1 MMPKGMCRVFLY
13 ILLVISPVIVVTFF
27 NPGALH
33 QKGILYEIA
42 KSMALVAFMILMLQP
57 VLAGRFKWIEAPYG
71 MDILIRFHRHMGIFA
86 VALLVLHPVLLAAG
100 GAGWKL
106 LYSLNLPWYI
116 WVGKIAL
123 VILLINGGLSLFQ
136 TPLKIKFEKWRFW
149 HDVLGPTTLALA
161 FVHSWYTGRN
171 LENPLL
177 KWIWSA
183 MLIIAA
189 GVFVYHRFL
198 RPRKL
203 SRYPYRVLEVKP
215 EIEDVWSVTLAPPRG
230 TKKVFDYVPGQF
242 HFITFHR
249 DRGLPEEEHHWTISS
264 SPTEQGFLT
273 STIKALGDFTATIG
287 ETRPGD
293 TATVHGPFGRFSYI
307 FHPEERDL
315 VFIAGG
321 IGVTPLRSM
330 LRHMK
335 DTEKDRSVL
344 FIYANPDEK
353 SIVFRRELE
362 KIAEGDFP
370 RLKLVHVL
378 ENPGPNWTGEQGMV
392 DREKIERLCKNKLK
406 TAGFYVCGPPGLLE
420 AVIGHLKDLGV
431 PDKRIHLE
439 IFSFLD

>member
-1 MMPKGMCRVFLY
+1 MSKGLWRILAYV
-13 ILLVISPVIVVTFF
+13 LLVLAPVLIITFF
-27 NPGALH
+27 SPGALH
-33 QKGILYEIA
+33 QKGILYETG

-57 VLAGRFKWIEAPYG
+57 VLAGRFTWIEAPFG
-71 MDILIRFHRHMGIFA
+71 MDILIRFHQHMGIF
-86 VALLVLHPVLLAAG
+86 VACLLVLHPILLAAG

-106 LYSLNLPWYI
+106 LYGLDLPWYI
-116 WVGKIAL
+116 WVGKVGLVAL
-123 VILLINGGLSLFQ
+123 LVNGGLSLFQ
-136 TPLKIKFEKWRFW
+136 TRLKVKFEKWRFW
-149 HDVLGPTTLALA
+149 HDVLGPATLVLA

-171 LENPLL
+171 LQNPPLN
-177 KWIWSA
+177 WIWPV
-183 MLIIAA
+183 LLVIAA
-189 GVFVYHRFL
+189 GVFVYHRIL

-203 SRYPYRVLEVKP
+203 GRSPYRVLEVTP
-215 EIEDVWSVTLAPPRG
+215 EIENVWSVTLGPPRG
-230 TKKVFDYVPGQF
+230 TKKVYDYVPGQF

-249 DRGLPEEEHHWTISS
+249 EKSLPEEEHHWTISS
-264 SPTEQGFLT
+264 SPTEQGIVS
-273 STIKALGDFTATIG
+273 STIKALGDFTATIS

-293 TATVHGPFGRFSYI
+293 TATVHGPFGRFSYM

-330 LRHMK
+330 LRHMQ
-335 DTEKDRSVL
+335 DTETDRSVL
-344 FIYANPDEK
+344 FIYANPDEN

-362 KIAEGDFP
+362 KIAKGDFP

-378 ENPGPNWTGEQGMV
+378 ENPGENWTGERGIV

-406 TAGFYVCGPPGLLE
+406 TASFYLCGPPGLLE

-439 IFSFLD
+439 IFTFLD